1 MFDAIA
7 RTISRHP
14 WRVVISG
21 IAFAAIC
28 GIFGGP
34 VAGLL
39 QGGGFND
46 PASQS
51 TTAGTRLEAATGI
64 RPDGGVVVVVNT
76 GQPVTSQATKD
87 EVDRV
92 SQLVGA
98 DPGVKVALN
107 YYLTGS
113 SAMVSTDGT
122 ETLVIGELRS
132 MSDTDAGIAATRI
145 QRALAGDPAVT
156 VGGFGLANTQ
166 VQSQV
171 SADLAHA
178 EELAFPILF
187 LLSLWVFRG
196 AVAAL
201 LPLLVGGVT
210 ILGSFLG
217 LRLVTLETPL
227 SIFALNLVTGMG
239 LGLAID
245 YSLFMVS
252 RFREELAAGRTTDEA
267 IRQTLNTSG
276 RTIMFSSLTVA
287 AAIASLTVFPQKFLY
302 SMGIG
307 GVLVALVACGV
318 SLLVLP
324 AVLKLLGP
332 RVNALAPRSW
342 QRPLEVGE
350 GGRAGGRALPGRRM
364 GGSPPIESAFWY
376 RLSHFV
382 IRRPLPVA
390 IGGAAMLLILGLPFT
405 GIKFTSVDASVLP
418 ITTSSR
424 QVADILASNFPVS
437 SRSTVYAIADAPA
450 EAGAQVQS
458 VADQIKALP
467 GVTGVDI
474 SPAGTASWRLDVH
487 TTDGGLTSSTL
498 DVVKGIRALQSPIQ
512 LEVGGS
518 SAAFIDLQASLASHL
533 PAAIAIVITATVLLL
548 FLMTGSLLLPLKA
561 VVMNALTLS
570 AAFGVL
576 VLIFQDGNLSGLLDF
591 KSQGALEST
600 QPVLLFAI
608 VFGLSTDYGV
618 FLLSRIKEA
627 RDAGESN
634 SESVAVGL
642 GRTGRVVTA
651 AALLFCVAIGAFA
664 TSQIVFIKEL
674 GIGTAVGVILDAT
687 IVRAL
692 LVPALMGL
700 LGKWNWWAPRPLR
713 WLHRRIGF
721 SEAGPPP
728 GVLVSAFD

>member
-1 MFDAIA
+1 MFDLLA
-7 RTISRHP
+7 RMISRHP
-14 WRVVISG
+14 WRVALSG
-21 IAFAAIC
+21 IVFAAIC
-28 GIFGGP
+28 GVFGGP

-46 PASQS
+46 PSAQS
-51 TTAGTRLEAATGI
+51 TSAADRLEAATGI
-64 RPDGGVVVVVNT
+64 RPDGGVVVVVKT
-76 GQPVTSQATKD
+76 GQPITSQATLE

-92 SQLVGA
+92 TRIVAA
-98 DPGVKVALN
+98 DPGVKLALN
-107 YYLTGS
+107 YVTTRSPALLS
-113 SAMVSTDGT
+113 NDGT

-132 MSDTDAGIAATRI
+132 MSDTDAGVASARI
-145 QRALAGDPAVT
+145 QHALSGDPAVK

-252 RFREELAAGRTTDEA
+252 RFREELAAGRGTDEA
-267 IRQTLNTSG
+267 LRRTLNTSG
-276 RTIMFSSLTVA
+276 RTILFSSLTVA
-287 AAIASLTVFPQKFLY
+287 AAIASLMVFPEKFLY
-302 SMGIG
+302 SMGVG

-318 SLLVLP
+318 SLIVLP

-342 QRPLEVGE
+342 QRPLEVGD
-350 GGRAGGRALPGRRM
+350 G
-364 GGSPPIESAFWY
+364 FWY

-390 IGGAAMLLILGLPFT
+390 IGGAALLLILGLPFT

-418 ITTSSR
+418 TTTSSR
-424 QVADILASNFPVS
+424 QVSDILANDFPAS
-437 SRSTVYAIADAPA
+437 SRSTVYVIADAPA
-450 EAGAQVQS
+450 NDSVQVPAL
-458 VADQIKALP
+458 VEQIKALP
-467 GVTGVDI
+467 GVTGADAA
-474 SPAGTASWRLDVH
+474 PAGNDHWRIDVH
-487 TTDGGLTSSTL
+487 TRDGGLATSTL
-498 DVVKGIRALQSPIQ
+498 DVVRGIRALQLP
-512 LEVGGS
+512 LHVEVGGS
-518 SAAFIDLQASLASHL
+518 SAAFIDLQASLGAHL
-533 PAAIAIVITATVLLL
+533 PIAIAIVITATVLLL
-548 FLMTGSLLLPLKA
+548 FLMTGSVVLPLKA

-627 RDAGESN
+627 RDAGQPN
-634 SESVAVGL
+634 SEAVAIGL

-674 GIGTAVGVILDAT
+674 GIGTAAGVILDAT
-687 IVRAL
+687 IVRAF
-692 LVPALMGL
+692 LVPSLMGL
-700 LGKWNWWAPRPLR
+700 LGRWNWWAPSPLR
-713 WLHRRIGF
+713 RVHNRIGF
-721 SEAGPPP
+721 SESQA
-728 GVLVSAFD
+728 A

>member
-7 RTISRHP
+7 RIISRHP

-51 TTAGTRLEAATGI
+51 TTAATRLEAATGI
-64 RPDGGVVVVVNT
+64 RPDGGVVVVVKT
-76 GQPVTSQATKD
+76 GQPITSQATKD

-113 SAMVSTDGT
+113 SAMVSNDGT
-122 ETLVIGELRS
+122 ETLVIGEFRS

-145 QRALAGDPAVT
+145 QRALAGDPTVK

-171 SADLAHA
+171 SADLARA

-267 IRQTLNTSG
+267 LRQTLNTSG
-276 RTIMFSSLTVA
+276 RTILFSSLTVA

-318 SLLVLP
+318 SLLMLP

-342 QRPLEVGE
+342 QRPLETADG
-350 GGRAGGRALPGRRM
+350 
-364 GGSPPIESAFWY
+364 FWY

-437 SRSTVYAIADAPA
+437 SRSTIYAIADAPA

-487 TTDGGLTSSTL
+487 TTDGGLASSTL
-498 DVVKGIRALQSPIQ
+498 DVVKGIRALQSPMQ

-533 PAAIAIVITATVLLL
+533 PVAIAIVITATVLLL

-591 KSQGALEST
+591 TSQGALEST

-634 SESVAVGL
+634 SESVAIGL

-713 WLHRRIGF
+713 WLHNRIGF
-721 SEAGPPP
+721 SEGGSQAPA
-728 GVLVSAFD
+728 LVSAFD

>member
-1 MFDAIA
+1 MFDALAGMI
-7 RTISRHP
+7 TRHP
-14 WRVVISG
+14 WRVVVSG

-28 GIFGGP
+28 GVFGGS

-46 PASQS
+46 PGAQS
-51 TTAGTRLEAATGI
+51 SSAANRLEAATGI
-64 RPDGGVVVVVNT
+64 RPDGGVIVVVKT
-76 GQPVTSQATKD
+76 GQAITSDATKQ

-92 SQLVGA
+92 TGIVAA

-107 YYLTGS
+107 YFTTNS
-113 SAMVSTDGT
+113 SALVSNDGT
-122 ETLVIGELRS
+122 ETIVVGELRS
-132 MSDTDAGIAATRI
+132 MSDTEAGLASARI
-145 QRALAGDPAVT
+145 QHALAGDPAVK

-252 RFREELAAGRTTDEA
+252 RFREELAAGRSTDEA
-267 IRQTLNTSG
+267 LRRTLNTSG
-276 RTIMFSSLTVA
+276 RTILFSSLTVA

-302 SMGIG
+302 SMGVG
-307 GVLVALVACGV
+307 GVLVALIACGV
-318 SLLVLP
+318 ALLLLP

-332 RVNALAPRSW
+332 RVNALAPRAW
-342 QRPLEVGE
+342 QRPLEVGD
-350 GGRAGGRALPGRRM
+350 G
-364 GGSPPIESAFWY
+364 FWY

-390 IGGAAMLLILGLPFT
+390 VGGAALLLILGLPFA

-418 ITTSSR
+418 TSVSSR
-424 QVADILASNFPVS
+424 QVSDILTNDFPAS
-437 SRSTVYAIADAPA
+437 SRSTIYVIADAPEDA
-450 EAGAQVQS
+450 SAQVQS
-458 VADQIKALP
+458 LAGQIKAIP
-467 GVTGVDI
+467 AVTGVDVA
-474 SPAGTASWRLDVH
+474 SAGSGHWRLDVH
-487 TTDGGLTSSTL
+487 TRDGGLAASTL
-498 DVVKGIRALQSPIQ
+498 DVVKSIRSLQTP
-512 LEVGGS
+512 LHVEVGGS
-518 SAAFIDLQASLASHL
+518 SAEFIDLQASLGAHL
-533 PAAIAIVITATVLLL
+533 PGAIAIVITATVLLL

-576 VLIFQDGNLSGLLDF
+576 VLIFQDGNLSGLLGF
-591 KSQGALEST
+591 TSQGALEST

-634 SESVAVGL
+634 SEAVAIGL

-674 GIGTAVGVILDAT
+674 GIGTATGVILDAT

-692 LVPALMGL
+692 LVPSLMGL
-700 LGKWNWWAPRPLR
+700 LGRWNWWAPSPLR
-713 WLHRRIGF
+713 WVHSRIGF
-721 SEAGPPP
+721 SEGHVAP
-728 GVLVSAFD
+728 V

>member
-1 MFDAIA
+1 MFDFIA
-7 RTISRHP
+7 RNISRHP
-14 WRVVISG
+14 WRFVISG

-46 PASQS
+46 PAASSS
-51 TTAGTRLEAATGI
+51 TAASRLEAATGI
-64 RPDGGVVVVVNT
+64 RPDGGVVVVVKT
-76 GQPVTSQATKD
+76 GQPVTSQATRE

-92 SQLVGA
+92 TRLVGA

-113 SAMVSTDGT
+113 SALVSNDGI
-122 ETLVIGELRS
+122 ETLVIGQLRS

-145 QRALAGDPAVT
+145 QRALSGDPAVK

-252 RFREELAAGRTTDEA
+252 RFREELAAGRSTDEA

-342 QRPLEVGE
+342 QRPLDVGD
-350 GGRAGGRALPGRRM
+350 G
-364 GGSPPIESAFWY
+364 FWY

-405 GIKFTSVDASVLP
+405 GIKFTTVDASVLP
-418 ITTSSR
+418 TTTSSR
-424 QVADILASNFPVS
+424 QVADILANDFPVS
-437 SRSTVYAIADAPA
+437 SRSTIYAIADAPA
-450 EAGAQVQS
+450 DADAQVQAL
-458 VADQIKALP
+458 ADQIKGLP

-474 SPAGTASWRLDVH
+474 TPAGPANWRLDVH
-487 TTDGGLTSSTL
+487 TLDGGLAASTL
-498 DVVKGIRALQSPIQ
+498 DVVKGLRSLQTPIH

-533 PAAIAIVITATVLLL
+533 PVAIAIVITATVMLL

-700 LGKWNWWAPRPLR
+700 LGKWNWWAPKPLR

-721 SEAGPPP
+721 SEGGPPA
-728 GVLVSAFD
+728 GALVSAFD

>member
-1 MFDAIA
+1 MFDVLA
-7 RTISRHP
+7 RLISRHP
-14 WRVVISG
+14 WRVAVSG

-28 GIFGGP
+28 GVFGGP

-46 PASQS
+46 PSAES
-51 TTAGTRLEAATGI
+51 TSAANRLEAATGI

-76 GQPVTSQATKD
+76 GQPVTSQATMD
-87 EVDRV
+87 EIDRV
-92 SQLVGA
+92 TRVVAA
-98 DPGVKVALN
+98 DPGIKVALN
-107 YYLTGS
+107 YVNTHSPALLS
-113 SAMVSTDGT
+113 NDGT
-122 ETLVIGELRS
+122 ETLVIGQLRS
-132 MSDTDAGIAATRI
+132 MSDTDAGVVSTRI
-145 QRALAGDPAVT
+145 QHALAGDPAAK
-156 VGGFGLANTQ
+156 VGGFGLANAQ

-252 RFREELAAGRTTDEA
+252 RFREELGAGRSTDEA
-267 IRQTLNTSG
+267 LRRTLNTSG
-276 RTIMFSSLTVA
+276 RTILFSSLTVA
-287 AAIASLTVFPQKFLY
+287 AAIASLTVFPEKFLY

-318 SLLVLP
+318 SLIMLP

-342 QRPLEVGE
+342 QRPLEVGD
-350 GGRAGGRALPGRRM
+350 G
-364 GGSPPIESAFWY
+364 FWY

-390 IGGAAMLLILGLPFT
+390 IAGAALLLLLGLPFA

-418 ITTSSR
+418 TSTSSR
-424 QVADILASNFPVS
+424 QVSDILANDFPDS
-437 SRSTVYAIADAPA
+437 SKSTVYVIADAPA
-450 EAGAQVQS
+450 DDSAQVPAL
-458 VADQIKALP
+458 VDQIKALP
-467 GVTGVDI
+467 HVTGADAA
-474 SPAGTASWRLDVH
+474 PAGSGHWRIDVH
-487 TTDGGLTSSTL
+487 TTDGGLAASTL
-498 DVVKGIRALQSPIQ
+498 DVVKGIRSLDSP
-512 LEVGGS
+512 LHVEVGGS
-518 SAAFIDLQASLASHL
+518 SATFIDLQASLGAHL
-533 PAAIAIVITATVLLL
+533 PLAVAIVITATVLLL
-548 FLMTGSLLLPLKA
+548 FLMTGSVVLPLKA

-591 KSQGALEST
+591 TSQGALEST

-627 RDAGESN
+627 RDAGETN
-634 SESVAVGL
+634 SEAVAIGL

-674 GIGTAVGVILDAT
+674 GIGTAAGVILDAT
-687 IVRAL
+687 IVRAF
-692 LVPALMGL
+692 LVPSLMGL
-700 LGKWNWWAPRPLR
+700 LGRWNWWAPTPLR
-713 WLHRRIGF
+713 RVHNRIGF
-721 SEAGPPP
+721 SEGHAAT
-728 GVLVSAFD
+728 S

>member
-1 MFDAIA
+1 MFDALA
-7 RTISRHP
+7 RVISRHP
-14 WRVVISG
+14 WRVAVSG
-21 IAFAAIC
+21 IVFAAIC
-28 GIFGGP
+28 GIFGGA

-46 PASQS
+46 PGAQS
-51 TTAGTRLEAATGI
+51 TSAANQLEAATGI
-64 RPDGGVVVVVNT
+64 RPDGGVIVVVRT
-76 GQPVTSQATKD
+76 GQAATSDATRH
-87 EVDRV
+87 EVDSVTRI
-92 SQLVGA
+92 VGS
-98 DPGVKVALN
+98 DPAVKVALN
-107 YYLTGS
+107 YYITGS
-113 SAMVSTDGT
+113 PALVSNDGT

-132 MSDTDAGIAATRI
+132 MSDTEAGAAALRI
-145 QRALAGDPAVT
+145 QRALSGDSAVK
-156 VGGFGLANTQ
+156 VGGFALANTQ

-171 SADLAHA
+171 SADLARA

-187 LLSLWVFRG
+187 VLSLWVFRG

-201 LPLLVGGVT
+201 LPLLVGGMT

-217 LRLVTLETPL
+217 LRLVTFETPL

-252 RFREELAAGRTTDEA
+252 RFREELGAGRSTDEA
-267 IRQTLNTSG
+267 LRRTLNTSG
-276 RTIMFSSLTVA
+276 RTILFSSLTVA
-287 AAIASLTVFPQKFLY
+287 AAIASLMVFPQKFLY
-302 SMGIG
+302 SMGVG

-318 SLLVLP
+318 SLIVLP

-332 RVNALAPRSW
+332 RVNKLAPRSW
-342 QRPLEVGE
+342 QRPLEVGD
-350 GGRAGGRALPGRRM
+350 G
-364 GGSPPIESAFWY
+364 FWY

-390 IGGAAMLLILGLPFT
+390 IAGAAVLLILGLPFT

-418 ITTSSR
+418 VGASSR
-424 QVADILASNFPVS
+424 QVSDIVATDFPLS
-437 SRSTVYAIADAPA
+437 SRSTIYVVENAPADA
-450 EAGAQVQS
+450 GAKAQS
-458 VADQIKALP
+458 LADQIKALP
-467 GVTGVDI
+467 SVTGVDI
-474 SPAGTASWRLDVH
+474 VPAGSDAWRLDVH
-487 TTDGGLTSSTL
+487 TRDGGLAASTL
-498 DVVKGIRALQSPIQ
+498 DVVKGIRSLQTPINI
-512 LEVGGS
+512 EVGGS
-518 SAAFIDLQASLASHL
+518 SAAFIDLQASLAVHL
-533 PAAIAIVITATVLLL
+533 PAAIAIVMTATVLLL
-548 FLMTGSLLLPLKA
+548 FLMTGSVLLPVKA

-576 VLIFQDGNLSGLLDF
+576 VLIFQDGNLTGLLDF
-591 KSQGALEST
+591 TSQGALEST

-627 RDAGESN
+627 RDAGAAN
-634 SESVAVGL
+634 SESVAIGL

-674 GIGTAVGVILDAT
+674 GIGTAAGVILDAT

-692 LVPALMGL
+692 LVPSLMGL
-700 LGKWNWWAPRPLR
+700 LGKWNWWAPSPLR
-713 WLHRRIGF
+713 SMHSRFGI
-721 SEAGPPP
+721 SEAHA
-728 GVLVSAFD
+728 SI

>member
-14 WRVVISG
+14 WRVVVAG
-21 IAFAAIC
+21 VAFAAVC
-28 GIFGGP
+28 GVFGGP

-51 TTAGTRLEAATGI
+51 TSAASRLEAATGI
-64 RPDGGVVVVVNT
+64 RPDGGVIIVVKT
-76 GQPVTSQATKD
+76 GQAVTTESTKQ

-92 SQLVGA
+92 TAIVAA
-98 DPGVKVALN
+98 DPGVKVALS
-107 YYLTGS
+107 YFTTQS
-113 SAMVSTDGT
+113 SALVSNDGT

-132 MSDTDAGIAATRI
+132 MSDTEAGVTSARI
-145 QRALAGDPAVT
+145 QRALAGDPAVR

-171 SADLAHA
+171 SADLARA

-217 LRLVTLETPL
+217 LRLVTLHTPM

-267 IRQTLNTSG
+267 LRRTLNTSG
-276 RTIMFSSLTVA
+276 RTILFSSLTVA
-287 AAIASLTVFPQKFLY
+287 AAIASLTVFPEKFLY
-302 SMGIG
+302 SMGVG

-318 SLLVLP
+318 SLLLLP

-350 GGRAGGRALPGRRM
+350 G
-364 GGSPPIESAFWY
+364 FWY

-382 IRRPLPVA
+382 IRRQLPVA
-390 IGGAAMLLILGLPFT
+390 IGGAALLLILGLPFT
-405 GIKFTSVDASVLP
+405 GIKFTTVDASVLP
-418 ITTSSR
+418 ASASSR
-424 QVADILASNFPVS
+424 QVSDILGSDFPVS
-437 SRSTVYAIADAPA
+437 ARSTVYVIADAPT
-450 EAGAQVQS
+450 EASAQIQALV
-458 VADQIKALP
+458 DQIKALP
-467 GVTGVDI
+467 AVTGVDFA
-474 SPAGTASWRLDVH
+474 PAGTGHWRLDVH
-487 TTDGGLTSSTL
+487 TRDGGLAASTL
-498 DVVKGIRALQSPIQ
+498 EVVKGIRSLQTPLH

-518 SAAFIDLQASLASHL
+518 SAAFIDLQANLAARL
-533 PAAIAIVITATVLLL
+533 PAAITIVITATVLLL

-576 VLIFQDGNLSGLLDF
+576 VLIFQDGNLTGLLNF
-591 KSQGALEST
+591 TSQGALEST

-627 RDAGESN
+627 HDGGESN
-634 SESVAVGL
+634 SEAVAIGL

-674 GIGTAVGVILDAT
+674 GIGVAAGVILDAT

-692 LVPALMGL
+692 LVPSLMGL
-700 LGKWNWWAPRPLR
+700 LGKWNWWAPSPLR
-713 WLHRRIGF
+713 RLHSRIGF
-721 SEAGPPP
+721 SEAVAPT
-728 GVLVSAFD
+728 

>member
-1 MFDAIA
+1 MFDALA
-7 RTISRHP
+7 RMISRHP
-14 WRVVISG
+14 WRVAAAG
-21 IAFAAIC
+21 IAFAAVC

-46 PASQS
+46 PAAES
-51 TTAGTRLEAATGI
+51 TSAADRLEAATGI
-64 RPDGGVVVVVNT
+64 RPDGGVIVVVRL
-76 GQPVTSQATKD
+76 GLPISSQATKD

-92 SQLVGA
+92 TAIVGA
-98 DPGVKVALN
+98 DADVMIALN
-107 YYLTGS
+107 YFNTGS
-113 SAMVSTDGT
+113 AALLSNDGT
-122 ETLVIGELRS
+122 ETLVIGQLRS
-132 MSDTDAGIAATRI
+132 ISDTQAGVASTRI
-145 QRALAGDPAVT
+145 QHALAGDPAVK
-156 VGGFGLANTQ
+156 VGGYGLANTQ
-166 VQSQV
+166 VQAQV

-252 RFREELAAGRTTDEA
+252 RFREELAAGRGTDEA
-267 IRQTLNTSG
+267 LRRTLNTSG
-276 RTIMFSSLTVA
+276 RTILFSSLTVA
-287 AAIASLTVFPQKFLY
+287 AAIASLMVFPEKFLY
-302 SMGIG
+302 SMGVG

-318 SLLVLP
+318 SLIVLP

-342 QRPLEVGE
+342 QRPLEVGD
-350 GGRAGGRALPGRRM
+350 G
-364 GGSPPIESAFWY
+364 FWY

-390 IGGAAMLLILGLPFT
+390 IGGAAFLIMLGLPFA

-418 ITTSSR
+418 TSTSSR
-424 QVADILASNFPVS
+424 QVSDILANDFPAS
-437 SRSTVYAIADAPA
+437 SRSTVYVIVDAPTGA
-450 EAGAQVQS
+450 AAQVQS
-458 VADQIKALP
+458 LAGQISALP
-467 GVTGVDI
+467 AVTGADI
-474 SPAGTASWRLDVH
+474 APAGAGHWRIDVH
-487 TTDGGLTSSTL
+487 TRDGGLAASTL
-498 DVVKGIRALQSPIQ
+498 DVVRGVRSLQSPLHVQ
-512 LEVGGS
+512 AGGS
-518 SAAFIDLQASLASHL
+518 SATFIDLQASLASHL
-533 PAAIAIVITATVLLL
+533 PAAIAIVITATVVLL
-548 FLMTGSLLLPLKA
+548 FLMTGSVVLPLKA

-576 VLIFQDGNLSGLLDF
+576 VLIFQDGYLSGLLDF
-591 KSQGALEST
+591 TSQGALEST

-627 RDAGESN
+627 RDGGEPN
-634 SESVAVGL
+634 SESVAIGL

-674 GIGTAVGVILDAT
+674 GIGTAAGVILDAT
-687 IVRAL
+687 IVRAF
-692 LVPALMGL
+692 LVPSLMGL
-700 LGKWNWWAPRPLR
+700 LGRWNWWAPSPLR
-713 WLHRRIGF
+713 WVHSRVGLN
-721 SEAGPPP
+721 E
-728 GVLVSAFD
+728 GVPAPT

>member
-1 MFDAIA
+1 MFDVLA
-7 RTISRHP
+7 RMISRHP
-14 WRVVISG
+14 WRIAVSG

-28 GIFGGP
+28 GVFGGP

-46 PASQS
+46 PSAES
-51 TTAGTRLEAATGI
+51 TSAANRLEAATGI
-64 RPDGGVVVVVNT
+64 RPDGGVVVVVKT
-76 GQPVTSQATKD
+76 GQPVTSQATLD
-87 EVDRV
+87 EIDRV
-92 SQLVGA
+92 SRVVAA
-98 DPGVKVALN
+98 DPGIKVALN
-107 YYLTGS
+107 YVNTHSPALLSNDGS
-113 SAMVSTDGT
+113 
-122 ETLVIGELRS
+122 ETLVIGQLRS
-132 MSDTDAGIAATRI
+132 MSDTDAGVVSTRI
-145 QRALAGDPAVT
+145 QRALAGDAAT
-156 VGGFGLANTQ
+156 KVGGFGLANAQ

-252 RFREELAAGRTTDEA
+252 RFREELGAGRTTDEA
-267 IRQTLNTSG
+267 LRRTLNTSG
-276 RTIMFSSLTVA
+276 RTILFSSLTVA
-287 AAIASLTVFPQKFLY
+287 AAIASLMVFPEKFLY

-318 SLLVLP
+318 SLIVLP
-324 AVLKLLGP
+324 AVLKLLGT

-342 QRPLEVGE
+342 QRPLEVGD
-350 GGRAGGRALPGRRM
+350 G
-364 GGSPPIESAFWY
+364 FWY

-390 IGGAAMLLILGLPFT
+390 IAGAALLLLLGLPFA

-418 ITTSSR
+418 TSTSSR
-424 QVADILASNFPVS
+424 QVADILANDFPDS
-437 SRSTVYAIADAPA
+437 SKSTVYVIADAPA
-450 EAGAQVQS
+450 DDSAQVPAL
-458 VADQIKALP
+458 VDQIRALP
-467 GVTGVDI
+467 SVTGADAA
-474 SPAGTASWRLDVH
+474 PAGSGHWRIDVH
-487 TTDGGLTSSTL
+487 TTDGGLVASTL
-498 DVVKGIRALQSPIQ
+498 DVVKGIRSLESP
-512 LEVGGS
+512 LHVEVGGS
-518 SAAFIDLQASLASHL
+518 SATFIDLQSSLAAHL
-533 PAAIAIVITATVLLL
+533 PIAIAIVITATVLLL
-548 FLMTGSLLLPLKA
+548 FLMTGSVVLPLKA

-591 KSQGALEST
+591 ISQGALEST

-627 RDAGESN
+627 RDAGETN
-634 SESVAVGL
+634 SEAVAIGL

-674 GIGTAVGVILDAT
+674 GIGTAAGVILDAT
-687 IVRAL
+687 IVRAF
-692 LVPALMGL
+692 LVPSLMGL
-700 LGKWNWWAPRPLR
+700 LGRWNWWAPSPLR
-713 WLHRRIGF
+713 RVHNRIGF
-721 SEAGPPP
+721 SEGHAAA
-728 GVLVSAFD
+728 S

>member
-1 MFDAIA
+1 MFDVLA
-7 RTISRHP
+7 RMISRHP
-14 WRVVISG
+14 WRVALSG

-28 GIFGGP
+28 GVFGGP

-46 PASQS
+46 PSAES
-51 TTAGTRLEAATGI
+51 TSAANRLEAATGI
-64 RPDGGVVVVVNT
+64 RPDGGVVVVVKT
-76 GQPVTSQATKD
+76 GQPVTSQATMD
-87 EVDRV
+87 EIDRV
-92 SQLVGA
+92 SRVVAG
-98 DPGVKVALN
+98 DPGIKVALN
-107 YYLTGS
+107 YVTTHSPALLS
-113 SAMVSTDGT
+113 NDGT
-122 ETLVIGELRS
+122 EALVIGQLRS
-132 MSDTDAGIAATRI
+132 MSDTDAGVVSKRI
-145 QRALAGDPAVT
+145 QHALAGDPAAK
-156 VGGFGLANTQ
+156 VGGFGLANAQ

-252 RFREELAAGRTTDEA
+252 RFREELGAGRSTDEA
-267 IRQTLNTSG
+267 LRRTLNTSG
-276 RTIMFSSLTVA
+276 RTILFSSLTVA
-287 AAIASLTVFPQKFLY
+287 AAIASLMVFPEKFLY

-318 SLLVLP
+318 SLVVLP

-342 QRPLEVGE
+342 QRPLEVGD
-350 GGRAGGRALPGRRM
+350 G
-364 GGSPPIESAFWY
+364 FWY

-390 IGGAAMLLILGLPFT
+390 IAGAALLLLLGLPFA

-418 ITTSSR
+418 TSTSSR
-424 QVADILASNFPVS
+424 QVSDILAKDFPDS
-437 SRSTVYAIADAPA
+437 SKSTVYVIADAPA
-450 EAGAQVQS
+450 GDSTQVPAL
-458 VADQIKALP
+458 VDQIKALP
-467 GVTGVDI
+467 SVTGADAA
-474 SPAGTASWRLDVH
+474 PAGSGHWRIDVH
-487 TTDGGLTSSTL
+487 TTAGGLAASTL
-498 DVVKGIRALQSPIQ
+498 EVVRGIRSLGSP
-512 LEVGGS
+512 LHVEVGGS
-518 SAAFIDLQASLASHL
+518 SATFIDLQASLGAHL
-533 PAAIAIVITATVLLL
+533 PLTIAIVITATVLLL
-548 FLMTGSLLLPLKA
+548 FLMTGSVVLPLKA

-591 KSQGALEST
+591 TSQGALEST

-627 RDAGESN
+627 RDAGETN
-634 SESVAVGL
+634 SEAVAIGL

-674 GIGTAVGVILDAT
+674 GIGTAAGVILDAT
-687 IVRAL
+687 IVRAF
-692 LVPALMGL
+692 LVPSLMGL
-700 LGKWNWWAPRPLR
+700 LGRWNWWAPAPLR
-713 WLHRRIGF
+713 WVHSRIGF
-721 SEAGPPP
+721 SEGHA
-728 GVLVSAFD
+728 ATT

>member
-7 RTISRHP
+7 HTISRHP
-14 WRVVISG
+14 WRVIISG

-46 PASQS
+46 PASES
-51 TTAGTRLEAATGI
+51 TTAATRLEAATGI
-64 RPDGGVVVVVNT
+64 RPDGGVIVVVKT

-92 SQLVGA
+92 TQLLSA

-107 YYLTGS
+107 YYVTGS
-113 SAMVSTDGT
+113 SALVSNDGT

-132 MSDTDAGIAATRI
+132 MSDADAGIAATRI
-145 QRALAGDPAVT
+145 QHGLAGDRAAK

-252 RFREELAAGRTTDEA
+252 RFREELAAGQTTDEA
-267 IRQTLNTSG
+267 LRRTLNTSG
-276 RTIMFSSLTVA
+276 RTILFSSLTVA

-318 SLLVLP
+318 SLLMLP

-342 QRPLEVGE
+342 QRPLEVE
-350 GGRAGGRALPGRRM
+350 GG
-364 GGSPPIESAFWY
+364 FWY

-390 IGGAAMLLILGLPFT
+390 IAGAALLLILGLPFT

-418 ITTSSR
+418 TTASSR
-424 QVADILASNFPVS
+424 QVADILASDFPVS
-437 SRSTVYAIADAPA
+437 SRSTIFAIADAPTS
-450 EAGAQVQS
+450 AGAQIQS
-458 VADQIKALP
+458 VADQIKVLP
-467 GVTGVDI
+467 GVTAVDI
-474 SPAGTASWRLDVH
+474 SPAGSSSWRLDVH
-487 TTDGGLTSSTL
+487 ATDGGLAASTL
-498 DVVKGIRALQSPIQ
+498 GAVKAIRALQSPLN

-548 FLMTGSLLLPLKA
+548 FLMTGSLLLPFKA

-591 KSQGALEST
+591 TSQGALEST

-634 SESVAVGL
+634 SESVAIGL

-713 WLHRRIGF
+713 WVHRRIGF
-721 SEAGPPP
+721 TEGGPKAGA
-728 GVLVSAFD
+728 LASAFD

>member
-7 RTISRHP
+7 RMISRHP
-14 WRVVISG
+14 WRVAISG
-21 IAFAAIC
+21 LAFAAIC
-28 GIFGGP
+28 GVFGGP

-46 PASQS
+46 PGAQS
-51 TTAGTRLEAATGI
+51 TSAANRLEAATGI
-64 RPDGGVVVVVNT
+64 RPDGGVIVVVKT
-76 GQPVTSQATKD
+76 GQPVSSDVTKQ

-92 SQLVGA
+92 TQIIAA
-98 DPGVKVALN
+98 DPGVKGAVN
-107 YYLTGS
+107 YFNTGS
-113 SAMVSTDGT
+113 SALVSNDVT
-122 ETLVIGELRS
+122 ETLVIGQLRS
-132 MSDTDAGIAATRI
+132 MSDTEAGAAGARI
-145 QRALAGDPAVT
+145 QAALAGDPAVK

-166 VQSQV
+166 VQAQV

-252 RFREELAAGRTTDEA
+252 RFREELGAGRSTDEA
-267 IRQTLNTSG
+267 LRRTLNTSG
-276 RTIMFSSLTVA
+276 RTILFSSLTVA
-287 AAIASLTVFPQKFLY
+287 AAVASLMVFPEKFLF
-302 SMGIG
+302 SMGVG
-307 GVLVALVACGV
+307 GVLVALIACGV

-324 AVLKLLGP
+324 AVLTLLGP

-342 QRPLEVGE
+342 QRPLEVGD
-350 GGRAGGRALPGRRM
+350 G
-364 GGSPPIESAFWY
+364 FWY

-390 IGGAAMLLILGLPFT
+390 IGGAAVLLILGLPFT
-405 GIKFTSVDASVLP
+405 GVKFTSVDASVLP
-418 ITTSSR
+418 TSASSR
-424 QVADILASNFPVS
+424 QVSDILANDFPAS
-437 SRSTVYAIADAPA
+437 SRSTIYVIADAPA
-450 EAGAQVQS
+450 DTGAQVQS
-458 VADQIKALP
+458 LADQIKSMPA
-467 GVTGVDI
+467 VTGVDVA
-474 SPAGTASWRLDVH
+474 PAGTGHWRLDVH
-487 TTDGGLTSSTL
+487 TSEGGLAASTL
-498 DVVKGIRALQSPIQ
+498 DVVKSIRSLQSPLH

-518 SAAFIDLQASLASHL
+518 SATFIDLQASLASNL
-533 PAAIAIVITATVLLL
+533 PMAIAIVMTATVLLL

-576 VLIFQDGNLSGLLDF
+576 VFIFQDGNLSGLLDF
-591 KSQGALEST
+591 TSQGALEST

-634 SESVAVGL
+634 SEAVAIGL

-674 GIGTAVGVILDAT
+674 GIGTAAGVILDAT

-692 LVPALMGL
+692 LVPSLMGL
-700 LGKWNWWAPRPLR
+700 LGKWNWWAPSPLR
-713 WLHRRIGF
+713 RIHNRIGF
-721 SEAGPPP
+721 SEAHA
-728 GVLVSAFD
+728 GVGS

>member
-1 MFDAIA
+1 MFDVLA
-7 RTISRHP
+7 RIISRHP
-14 WRVVISG
+14 WRVAVSG

-46 PASQS
+46 PSAQS
-51 TTAGTRLEAATGI
+51 TSAANRLEAATGI
-64 RPDGGVVVVVNT
+64 RPDGGVVVVVKT
-76 GQPVTSQATKD
+76 GQPVASQATLD
-87 EVDRV
+87 EIDRV
-92 SQLVGA
+92 TQVVAA
-98 DPGVKVALN
+98 DPGIKAALSYVN
-107 YYLTGS
+107 THSPALLS
-113 SAMVSTDGT
+113 NDGT
-122 ETLVIGELRS
+122 ETLVIGQLRS
-132 MSDTDAGIAATRI
+132 MSDTDAGVVSTRI
-145 QRALAGDPAVT
+145 QDALAGDPSAK
-156 VGGFGLANTQ
+156 VGGFGLANAQ

-252 RFREELAAGRTTDEA
+252 RFREELGAGRSTDEA
-267 IRQTLNTSG
+267 LRRTLNTSG
-276 RTIMFSSLTVA
+276 RTILFSSLTVA
-287 AAIASLTVFPQKFLY
+287 AAIASLTVFPEKFLY

-318 SLLVLP
+318 SLVVLP

-342 QRPLEVGE
+342 QRPLEVGD
-350 GGRAGGRALPGRRM
+350 G
-364 GGSPPIESAFWY
+364 FWY

-390 IGGAAMLLILGLPFT
+390 IAGAALLLLLGLPFT

-418 ITTSSR
+418 TSTSSR
-424 QVADILASNFPVS
+424 QVADILAKDFPDS
-437 SRSTVYAIADAPA
+437 SKSTVYVIADAP
-450 EAGAQVQS
+450 EGDSAQVPAL
-458 VADQIKALP
+458 VDQIKTLP
-467 GVTGVDI
+467 SVTGADAT
-474 SPAGTASWRLDVH
+474 PAGSGHWRIDVH
-487 TTDGGLTSSTL
+487 TAAGGLAASTL
-498 DVVKGIRALQSPIQ
+498 DVVKGIRSLESP
-512 LEVGGS
+512 LRVEVGGS
-518 SAAFIDLQASLASHL
+518 SATFIDLQASLSAHL
-533 PAAIAIVITATVLLL
+533 PTAIAIVITATVLLL
-548 FLMTGSLLLPLKA
+548 FLMTGSVVLPLKA

-591 KSQGALEST
+591 TSQGALEST

-627 RDAGESN
+627 RDAGETN
-634 SESVAVGL
+634 SEAVAIGL

-674 GIGTAVGVILDAT
+674 GIGTAAGVILDAT
-687 IVRAL
+687 IVRAF
-692 LVPALMGL
+692 LVPSLMGL
-700 LGKWNWWAPRPLR
+700 LGRWNWWAPSPLR
-713 WLHRRIGF
+713 WVHSRIGF
-721 SEAGPPP
+721 SEGQAAQAG
-728 GVLVSAFD
+728 

>member
-1 MFDAIA
+1 MFDVLA
-7 RTISRHP
+7 RMISRHP
-14 WRVVISG
+14 WRVAVSG

-28 GIFGGP
+28 GVFGGP

-46 PASQS
+46 PSSQS
-51 TTAGTRLEAATGI
+51 TSAANRLEAATGI
-64 RPDGGVVVVVNT
+64 RPDAGVVVVVKT
-76 GQPVTSQATKD
+76 GQPITSQATLD
-87 EVDRV
+87 EIDRV
-92 SQLVGA
+92 TRAVAA
-98 DPGVKVALN
+98 DPGIKVALN
-107 YYLTGS
+107 YVNTHSPALLS
-113 SAMVSTDGT
+113 NDGT
-122 ETLVIGELRS
+122 ETLVIGQLRS
-132 MSDTDAGIAATRI
+132 MSDTDAGVVSTRI
-145 QRALAGDPAVT
+145 QHALAGDQAAK

-252 RFREELAAGRTTDEA
+252 RFREELGAGRSTDEA
-267 IRQTLNTSG
+267 LRRTLNTSG
-276 RTIMFSSLTVA
+276 RTILFSSLTVA
-287 AAIASLTVFPQKFLY
+287 AAIASLTVFPEKFLY

-318 SLLVLP
+318 SLVVLP

-342 QRPLEVGE
+342 QRPLEVGD
-350 GGRAGGRALPGRRM
+350 G
-364 GGSPPIESAFWY
+364 FWY

-390 IGGAAMLLILGLPFT
+390 IAGAALLLLLGLPFA

-418 ITTSSR
+418 TSTSSR
-424 QVADILASNFPVS
+424 QVSDILAKDFPDS
-437 SRSTVYAIADAPA
+437 SKSTVYVIADAPVDDS
-450 EAGAQVQS
+450 AQVPAL
-458 VADQIKALP
+458 VDQIKALP
-467 GVTGVDI
+467 SVTGADI
-474 SPAGTASWRLDVH
+474 APAGSGHWRIDVH
-487 TTDGGLTSSTL
+487 TSGGGLAASTL
-498 DVVKGIRALQSPIQ
+498 DVVKGIRSLESP
-512 LEVGGS
+512 LHVEVGGS
-518 SAAFIDLQASLASHL
+518 SATFIDLQASLGAHL
-533 PAAIAIVITATVLLL
+533 PIAIAIVITATVLLL
-548 FLMTGSLLLPLKA
+548 FLMTGSVVLPLKA

-591 KSQGALEST
+591 TSQGALEST

-627 RDAGESN
+627 RDAGETN
-634 SESVAVGL
+634 SEAVAIGL

-674 GIGTAVGVILDAT
+674 GIGTAAGVILDAT
-687 IVRAL
+687 IVRAF
-692 LVPALMGL
+692 LVPSLMGL
-700 LGKWNWWAPRPLR
+700 LGRWNWWAPAPLR
-713 WLHRRIGF
+713 RVHDRIGF
-721 SEAGPPP
+721 SESGA
-728 GVLVSAFD
+728 ATT

>member
-14 WRVVISG
+14 WRVVITG
-21 IAFAAIC
+21 VAFAAIC

-39 QGGGFND
+39 EGGGFND

-51 TTAGTRLEAATGI
+51 TTAATRLEAATGI
-64 RPDGGVVVVVNT
+64 RPDGGVIVVVKT
-76 GQPVTSQATKD
+76 GRPVTSQATRD

-92 SQLVGA
+92 TQQVGA

-113 SAMVSTDGT
+113 SAMVSNDGT
-122 ETLVIGELRS
+122 ETLVIGQLRS

-145 QRALAGDPAVT
+145 QRALAGDPAVK

-252 RFREELAAGRTTDEA
+252 RFREELAAGRSTDEA
-267 IRQTLNTSG
+267 LRRTLNTSG
-276 RTIMFSSLTVA
+276 RTILFSSLTVA

-318 SLLVLP
+318 SLLLLP

-342 QRPLEVGE
+342 QRPLEVGD
-350 GGRAGGRALPGRRM
+350 G
-364 GGSPPIESAFWY
+364 FWY
-376 RLSHFV
+376 RLSHLV
-382 IRRPLPVA
+382 IRRPLLVA
-390 IGGAAMLLILGLPFT
+390 SGGAAMLLILGLPFT
-405 GIKFTSVDASVLP
+405 GIKFTTVDASVLP
-418 ITTSSR
+418 TTTSSR
-424 QVADILASNFPVS
+424 QVADILANDFPVT
-437 SRSTVYAIADAPA
+437 SRSSIYAIADAPA
-450 EAGAQVQS
+450 GDAVQVQS

-474 SPAGTASWRLDVH
+474 SPAGSASWRLDVH
-487 TTDGGLTSSTL
+487 TADGGLAASTL
-498 DVVKGIRALQSPIQ
+498 EVVKGIRSLQTPIH

-634 SESVAVGL
+634 SESVAIGL

-674 GIGTAVGVILDAT
+674 GVGTAVGVILDAT

-721 SEAGPPP
+721 SEVGPQA
-728 GVLVSAFD
+728 GVLASVFD

>member
-1 MFDAIA
+1 MFDTIA

-14 WRVVISG
+14 WRVAVSG
-21 IAFAAIC
+21 MAFAAIC
-28 GIFGGP
+28 GVFGGP

-46 PASQS
+46 PGSQS
-51 TTAGTRLEAATGI
+51 TSAANRLEAATGI
-64 RPDGGVVVVVNT
+64 RPDGGVIVVVKT
-76 GQPVTSQATKD
+76 GQAITSDATRQ

-92 SQLVGA
+92 TQIVGTDA
-98 DPGVKVALN
+98 GVKAALN
-107 YYLTGS
+107 YYITGS
-113 SAMVSTDGT
+113 PSLVSNDGT

-132 MSDTDAGIAATRI
+132 MSDTDAGIAAARI
-145 QRALAGDPAVT
+145 QHALAGDSAVK

-252 RFREELAAGRTTDEA
+252 RFREELAAGRGTDEA
-267 IRQTLNTSG
+267 LRRTLNTSG
-276 RTIMFSSLTVA
+276 RTILFSSLTVA
-287 AAIASLTVFPQKFLY
+287 AAIASLMVFPQKFLY

-342 QRPLEVGE
+342 QRPLEVGD
-350 GGRAGGRALPGRRM
+350 G
-364 GGSPPIESAFWY
+364 FWY

-390 IGGAAMLLILGLPFT
+390 IGGAALLLILGLPFA

-418 ITTSSR
+418 STTSSR
-424 QVADILASNFPVS
+424 QVSDILANDFPVS
-437 SRSTVYAIADAPA
+437 SRSTVYVIADAPA
-450 EAGAQVQS
+450 DAGAQVQS
-458 VADQIKALP
+458 LADQIKALP
-467 GVTGVDI
+467 AVTGVDL
-474 SPAGTASWRLDVH
+474 SPAGSGSWRLDVH
-487 TTDGGLTSSTL
+487 TRDGGLAASTL
-498 DVVKGIRALQSPIQ
+498 DVVKGIRSLQSPIHI
-512 LEVGGS
+512 EVGGS
-518 SAAFIDLQASLASHL
+518 TATFIDLQASLASHL
-533 PAAIAIVITATVLLL
+533 PVAIAIVITATVLLL
-548 FLMTGSLLLPLKA
+548 FLMTGSVLLPLKA

-591 KSQGALEST
+591 TSQGALEST
-600 QPVLLFAI
+600 QPVPDISCRKI
-608 VFGLSTDYGV
+608 VGGIHGDVATASIVGETRFPKCCRLPGPAHHASPCPRHPAP
-618 FLLSRIKEA
+618 SRQPFRKSE
-627 RDAGESN
+627 ES
-634 SESVAVGL
+634 
-642 GRTGRVVTA
+642 R
-651 AALLFCVAIGAFA
+651 
-664 TSQIVFIKEL
+664 
-674 GIGTAVGVILDAT
+674 
-687 IVRAL
+687 
-692 LVPALMGL
+692 
-700 LGKWNWWAPRPLR
+700 
-713 WLHRRIGF
+713 
-721 SEAGPPP
+721 
-728 GVLVSAFD
+728 

>member
-7 RTISRHP
+7 RMISRHP
-14 WRVVISG
+14 WRVVASG
-21 IAFAAIC
+21 IAFAAVC

-39 QGGGFND
+39 QGGGFSD
-46 PASQS
+46 PSSQS
-51 TTAGTRLEAATGI
+51 TSAANRLEAATGI
-64 RPDGGVVVVVNT
+64 RPDGGVVAVVNT
-76 GQPVTSQATKD
+76 GQAVTSQATTD
-87 EVDRV
+87 EVNRV
-92 SQLVGA
+92 TQVMAA
-98 DPGVKVALN
+98 DPDVKIALN
-107 YYLTGS
+107 YYMTGNP
-113 SAMVSTDGT
+113 ALVSNDGSQ
-122 ETLVIGELRS
+122 TLVVGELRS
-132 MSDTDAGIAATRI
+132 MSDSAAGVAATRI
-145 QRALAGDPAVT
+145 NKALAGDTAVK
-156 VGGFGLANTQ
+156 VGGFALANSQ

-171 SADLAHA
+171 SSDLAHA

-210 ILGSFLG
+210 IVGSFLG

-252 RFREELAAGRTTDEA
+252 RFREELGAGRSTDEA
-267 IRQTLNTSG
+267 LRRTLNTSG
-276 RTIMFSSLTVA
+276 RTILFSSLTVA

-302 SMGIG
+302 SMGVG
-307 GVLVALVACGV
+307 GILVALMACGV
-318 SLLVLP
+318 SLVMLP

-342 QRPLEVGE
+342 QRPLDLGD
-350 GGRAGGRALPGRRM
+350 G
-364 GGSPPIESAFWY
+364 FWY

-390 IGGAAMLLILGLPFT
+390 VGGAALLLILGLPFA
-405 GIKFTSVDASVLP
+405 GVKFTSVDASVLP
-418 ITTSSR
+418 TSTSSR
-424 QVADILASNFPVS
+424 QVADILANDFGVS

-450 EAGAQVQS
+450 SAGAEVQS
-458 VADQIKALP
+458 LADRIKALP

-487 TTDGGLTSSTL
+487 TADGGLAASTL
-498 DVVKGIRALQSPIQ
+498 DFVKGMRSLQSPIHV
-512 LEVGGS
+512 EVGGS
-518 SAAFIDLQASLASHL
+518 SATFIDLQASLASHL
-533 PAAIAIVITATVLLL
+533 PLAIAIVISATVLLL
-548 FLMTGSLLLPLKA
+548 FLMTGSVLLPVKA

-576 VLIFQDGNLSGLLDF
+576 VLIFQDGNLAGWLDF
-591 KSQGALEST
+591 TSQGALEST

-700 LGKWNWWAPRPLR
+700 LGKWNWWAPTPLR

-721 SEAGPPP
+721 SEGGGPAESLSL
-728 GVLVSAFD
+728 GASA

>member
-1 MFDAIA
+1 MFDAVA

-21 IAFAAIC
+21 IAFAAVC

-51 TTAGTRLEAATGI
+51 TTAANRLEAATGI
-64 RPDGGVVVVVNT
+64 RPDGGVIVVVKT
-76 GQPVTSQATKD
+76 GQPVTSQVTRD
-87 EVDRV
+87 EVNRV
-92 SQLVGA
+92 TQLVGA
-98 DPGVKVALN
+98 DPGVKAALN
-107 YYLTGS
+107 YYITGS
-113 SAMVSTDGT
+113 SAMVSNDGT
-122 ETLVIGELRS
+122 ETLVVGQLRS
-132 MSDTDAGIAATRI
+132 MSDTDAGAVATRI
-145 QRALAGDPAVT
+145 QGALAGDPAVK
-156 VGGFGLANTQ
+156 VGGFGLANVQ
-166 VQSQV
+166 VQKQV
-171 SADLAHA
+171 SADLARA

-210 ILGSFLG
+210 IVGAFLG

-287 AAIASLTVFPQKFLY
+287 AALAALTVFPQKFLY

-307 GVLVALVACGV
+307 GILVAVVACGV

-342 QRPLEVGE
+342 QRPLETSDG
-350 GGRAGGRALPGRRM
+350 
-364 GGSPPIESAFWY
+364 FWY

-390 IGGAAMLLILGLPFT
+390 IGGAALLLILGLPFT

-418 ITTSSR
+418 TTTSSR
-424 QVADILASNFPVS
+424 QVADVLANDFPAT
-437 SRSTVYAIADAPA
+437 SRSSIYAIADAQA
-450 EAGAQVQS
+450 SDAAQVQS
-458 VADQIKALP
+458 LADQIKALP

-474 SPAGTASWRLDVH
+474 SPAGSSSWRLDVH
-487 TTDGGLTSSTL
+487 TKDGGLAASTL
-498 DVVKGIRALQSPIQ
+498 DVVKGIRSLQTPIHLQ
-512 LEVGGS
+512 VGGS

-533 PAAIAIVITATVLLL
+533 PLAIAIVITTTVLLL

-591 KSQGALEST
+591 TSQGALEST

-627 RDAGESN
+627 RDGGASN
-634 SESVAVGL
+634 SESVATGL

-651 AALLFCVAIGAFA
+651 AALLFCVAVGAFA

-700 LGKWNWWAPRPLR
+700 LGKWNWYAPRPLR

-721 SEAGPPP
+721 SEGGGQPR
-728 GVLVSAFD
+728 VLASAFD

>member
-1 MFDAIA
+1 MFDALA
-7 RTISRHP
+7 RMISRHP
-14 WRVVISG
+14 WRVAVSG

-46 PASQS
+46 PGAQS
-51 TTAGTRLEAATGI
+51 TSAANQLEAATGI
-64 RPDGGVVVVVNT
+64 RPDGGVIVVVRT
-76 GQPVTSQATKD
+76 GQTVASDETKQ

-92 SQLVGA
+92 TGIVAS
-98 DPGVKVALN
+98 DPGVKAALN
-107 YYLTGS
+107 YYVTGS
-113 SAMVSTDGT
+113 PALVSNGGA

-132 MSDTDAGIAATRI
+132 MSDTEAGAAALRI
-145 QRALAGDPAVT
+145 QRALSDDSAVK
-156 VGGFGLANTQ
+156 VGGFALANTQ

-187 LLSLWVFRG
+187 VLSLWVFRG

-252 RFREELAAGRTTDEA
+252 RFREELGAGRSTDEA
-267 IRQTLNTSG
+267 LRRTLNTSG
-276 RTIMFSSLTVA
+276 RTILFSSLTVA
-287 AAIASLTVFPQKFLY
+287 AAIASLMVFPQKFLY
-302 SMGIG
+302 SMGVG

-318 SLLVLP
+318 SLIVLP

-342 QRPLEVGE
+342 QRPLEVGD
-350 GGRAGGRALPGRRM
+350 G
-364 GGSPPIESAFWY
+364 FWY

-390 IGGAAMLLILGLPFT
+390 IAGAAVLLVLGLPFT

-418 ITTSSR
+418 AGASSR
-424 QVADILASNFPVS
+424 QVSDTLANDFPHS
-437 SRSTVYAIADAPA
+437 SRSTIYVIAEAPVN
-450 EAGAQVQS
+450 AGAQVQS
-458 VADQIKALP
+458 VADQIKVLP
-467 GVTGVDI
+467 SVTGVDI
-474 SPAGTASWRLDVH
+474 APAGSDAWRLDVH
-487 TTDGGLTSSTL
+487 TRDGGLAASTL
-498 DVVKGIRALQSPIQ
+498 DVVKGIRLLQTSIHI
-512 LEVGGS
+512 EVGGS
-518 SAAFIDLQASLASHL
+518 SAAFIDLQASLAAHL
-533 PAAIAIVITATVLLL
+533 PAAIAIVMTATVLLL
-548 FLMTGSLLLPLKA
+548 FLMTGSVLLPIKA

-576 VLIFQDGNLSGLLDF
+576 VLIFQDGNLTGLLDYT
-591 KSQGALEST
+591 SQGALEST

-627 RDAGESN
+627 RDAGASN
-634 SESVAVGL
+634 SESVAIGL

-674 GIGTAVGVILDAT
+674 GIGTAAGVILDAT

-692 LVPALMGL
+692 LVPSLMGL
-700 LGKWNWWAPRPLR
+700 LGKWNWWAPGPLR
-713 WLHRRIGF
+713 RMHSRFGI
-721 SEAGPPP
+721 SEAHA
-728 GVLVSAFD
+728 SI

>member
-1 MFDAIA
+1 MFDALA
-7 RTISRHP
+7 RMISHHP
-14 WRVVISG
+14 WRVAVSG

-28 GIFGGP
+28 GVFGGP

-46 PASQS
+46 PGAQS
-51 TTAGTRLEAATGI
+51 TSAANRLEAATGI
-64 RPDGGVVVVVNT
+64 RPDGGVIVVINS
-76 GQPVTSQATKD
+76 GQAVTTDVTRQ

-92 SQLVGA
+92 TAIVARDQ
-98 DPGVKVALN
+98 DVKVALN
-107 YYLTGS
+107 YFTTGS
-113 SAMVSTDGT
+113 QAFVSNDGT

-132 MSDTDAGIAATRI
+132 MSDTEAGVAALRI
-145 QRALAGDPAVT
+145 QSALASDSAVK

-171 SADLAHA
+171 SADLARA

-252 RFREELAAGRTTDEA
+252 RFREELSAGRSTDEA
-267 IRQTLNTSG
+267 LRRTLNTSG
-276 RTIMFSSLTVA
+276 RTILFSSLTVA
-287 AAIASLTVFPQKFLY
+287 AAIASLMVFPEKFLY
-302 SMGIG
+302 SMGVG

-342 QRPLEVGE
+342 QRPLEVGD
-350 GGRAGGRALPGRRM
+350 G
-364 GGSPPIESAFWY
+364 FWY

-390 IGGAAMLLILGLPFT
+390 IGGAALLLVLGLPFT

-418 ITTSSR
+418 TSISSR
-424 QVADILASNFPVS
+424 QVSDILTSDFPLS
-437 SRSTVYAIADAPA
+437 SRSTVFVVADAPTS
-450 EAGAQVQS
+450 GVDSSGVQPL
-458 VADQIKALP
+458 ADQIRALP
-467 GVTGVDI
+467 AVTGVDLA
-474 SPAGTASWRLDVH
+474 PAGTGYWRLDVH
-487 TTDGGLTSSTL
+487 SRDGALAASTL
-498 DVVKGIRALQSPIQ
+498 DVVKGIRSLQTPINI
-512 LEVGGS
+512 EVGGS
-518 SAAFIDLQASLASHL
+518 SATFIDLQASLASHL
-533 PAAIAIVITATVLLL
+533 PAAIAIVVTATVLLL
-548 FLMTGSLLLPLKA
+548 FLMTGSVVLPIKA

-576 VLIFQDGNLSGLLDF
+576 VLIFQDGNLTGLLDF
-591 KSQGALEST
+591 TSQGALEST

-627 RDAGESN
+627 RDAGASN
-634 SESVAVGL
+634 SESVAMGL

-692 LVPALMGL
+692 LVPSLMGL
-700 LGKWNWWAPRPLR
+700 LGKWNWWAPSPLR
-713 WLHRRIGF
+713 RMHTRFGI
-721 SEAGPPP
+721 SEAHA
-728 GVLVSAFD
+728 SI

>member
-1 MFDAIA
+1 MFDVLA
-7 RTISRHP
+7 RMISRHP
-14 WRVVISG
+14 WRVAVSG

-28 GIFGGP
+28 GVFGGP

-46 PASQS
+46 PSSQS
-51 TTAGTRLEAATGI
+51 TSAANRLEAATGI
-64 RPDGGVVVVVNT
+64 RPDGGVVVVVKT
-76 GQPVTSQATKD
+76 GQPITSQATLD
-87 EVDRV
+87 EIDRV
-92 SQLVGA
+92 TQVVAA
-98 DPGVKVALN
+98 DPGIKVALN
-107 YYLTGS
+107 YVNTHSPALLS
-113 SAMVSTDGT
+113 NDGT
-122 ETLVIGELRS
+122 ETLVIGQLRS
-132 MSDTDAGIAATRI
+132 MSDTDAGAASTRI
-145 QRALAGDPAVT
+145 QRALAGDPAAK
-156 VGGFGLANTQ
+156 VGGFGLANAQ

-252 RFREELAAGRTTDEA
+252 RFREELGAGRSTDEA
-267 IRQTLNTSG
+267 LRRTLNTSG
-276 RTIMFSSLTVA
+276 RTILFSSLTVA
-287 AAIASLTVFPQKFLY
+287 AAIASLTVFPEKFLY

-342 QRPLEVGE
+342 QRPLEVGD
-350 GGRAGGRALPGRRM
+350 G
-364 GGSPPIESAFWY
+364 FWY

-390 IGGAAMLLILGLPFT
+390 IAGAALLLLLGLPFA

-418 ITTSSR
+418 TSTSSR
-424 QVADILASNFPVS
+424 QVSDILAKDFPDS
-437 SRSTVYAIADAPA
+437 SKSTVYVIADAPA
-450 EAGAQVQS
+450 DDSAKVPALV
-458 VADQIKALP
+458 DQIKSLP
-467 GVTGVDI
+467 SVTGADAA
-474 SPAGTASWRLDVH
+474 PAGSGHWRIDVH
-487 TTDGGLTSSTL
+487 TSGGGLAASTL
-498 DVVKGIRALQSPIQ
+498 DVVKGIRSLESP
-512 LEVGGS
+512 LHVEVGGS
-518 SAAFIDLQASLASHL
+518 SATFIDLQASLGAHL
-533 PAAIAIVITATVLLL
+533 PIAIAIVITATVLLL
-548 FLMTGSLLLPLKA
+548 FLMTGSVVLPLKA

-591 KSQGALEST
+591 TSQGALEST

-627 RDAGESN
+627 RDAGETN
-634 SESVAVGL
+634 SEAVAIGL

-674 GIGTAVGVILDAT
+674 GIGTAAGVILDAT
-687 IVRAL
+687 IVRAF
-692 LVPALMGL
+692 LVPSLMGL
-700 LGKWNWWAPRPLR
+700 LGRWNWWAPAPLR
-713 WLHRRIGF
+713 RVHNRIGF
-721 SEAGPPP
+721 SEGHA
-728 GVLVSAFD
+728 ATT

>member
-1 MFDAIA
+1 MFDALA
-7 RTISRHP
+7 RMISRYP
-14 WRVVISG
+14 WRVAITG
-21 IAFAAIC
+21 IAFAAVC
-28 GIFGGP
+28 GVFGGP

-46 PASQS
+46 PA
-51 TTAGTRLEAATGI
+51 AGSSSAANRLEVATGI
-64 RPDGGVVVVVNT
+64 RPDGGVLVVVKT
-76 GQPVTSQATKD
+76 GQPVTSQATRD

-92 SQLVGA
+92 TATVAA
-98 DPGVKVALN
+98 DPGVKAVLN
-107 YYLTGS
+107 YFTTS
-113 SAMVSTDGT
+113 SPALISNDGT

-132 MSDTDAGIAATRI
+132 MSDTEAGVASVRI
-145 QRALAGDPAVT
+145 QRALAADPAVK

-171 SADLAHA
+171 SADLAKA

-245 YSLFMVS
+245 YSLFLVS
-252 RFREELAAGRTTDEA
+252 RFREELGAGRSTDEA
-267 IRQTLNTSG
+267 LRRTLNTSG
-276 RTIMFSSLTVA
+276 RTILFSSLTVA
-287 AAIASLTVFPQKFLY
+287 AAVASLTVFPEKFLY

-307 GVLVALVACGV
+307 GVLVALIACGV
-318 SLLVLP
+318 SLLLLP

-332 RVNALAPRSW
+332 RINALAPRSW
-342 QRPLEVGE
+342 QRPLEVGD
-350 GGRAGGRALPGRRM
+350 G
-364 GGSPPIESAFWY
+364 FWY

-390 IGGAAMLLILGLPFT
+390 VGGAALLLILGLPFT

-418 ITTSSR
+418 TSASGR
-424 QVADILASNFPVS
+424 QVSDILANDFPAS
-437 SRSTVYAIADAPA
+437 SRSTVYAMVDAPA
-450 EAGAQVQS
+450 DAASQVQAL
-458 VADQIKALP
+458 ADQVKSLP

-474 SPAGTASWRLDVH
+474 APADSNHWRIDVH
-487 TTDGGLTSSTL
+487 TSDGGLATSTL
-498 DVVKGIRALQSPIQ
+498 DVVKSIRSMQTTLHV
-512 LEVGGS
+512 EVGGS
-518 SAAFIDLQASLASHL
+518 SAAFIDLQANLASRL
-533 PAAIAIVITATVLLL
+533 PIAIAIVVTATVLLL
-548 FLMTGSLLLPLKA
+548 FLMTGSVLLPLKA

-591 KSQGALEST
+591 TSQGALEST

-627 RDAGESN
+627 RDSGESN
-634 SESVAVGL
+634 SESVAIGL

-674 GIGTAVGVILDAT
+674 GIGVAAGVILDAT

-692 LVPALMGL
+692 LVPSLMGL
-700 LGKWNWWAPRPLR
+700 LGKWNWWAPSPLR

-721 SEAGPPP
+721 SEGAHAP
-728 GVLVSAFD
+728 V

>member
-1 MFDAIA
+1 MFDALA
-7 RTISRHP
+7 RMISRHP
-14 WRVVISG
+14 WRFVASG
-21 IAFAAIC
+21 IAFAALC
-28 GIFGGP
+28 GVFGGP

-51 TTAGTRLEAATGI
+51 SSAADRLEAATGI
-64 RPDGGVVVVVNT
+64 RPDGGVVVVVKT
-76 GQPVTSQATKD
+76 GQPFASQATKD
-87 EVDRV
+87 EVVRV
-92 SQLVGA
+92 SAIVAA
-98 DPGVKVALN
+98 DPSVKFAVN
-107 YYLTGS
+107 FFTTGS
-113 SAMVSTDGT
+113 PALVSNDGT

-132 MSDTDAGIAATRI
+132 MSDTDAGIASARI
-145 QRALAGDPAVT
+145 KNALAGDAQVK
-156 VGGFGLANTQ
+156 VGGFALANVQ

-217 LRLVTLETPL
+217 LRLVDLHTPL

-252 RFREELAAGRTTDEA
+252 RFREELAAGRSTDEA
-267 IRQTLNTSG
+267 LRRTLNTAG
-276 RTIMFSSLTVA
+276 RTILFSSLTVA
-287 AAIASLTVFPQKFLY
+287 AAIASLMVFPVKFLY

-307 GVLVALVACGV
+307 GVLVALVACSV
-318 SLLVLP
+318 SLVVLP

-342 QRPLEVGE
+342 QRP
-350 GGRAGGRALPGRRM
+350 PDM
-364 GGSPPIESAFWY
+364 GKGFWY

-390 IGGAAMLLILGLPFT
+390 VAGAALLLILGLPFA
-405 GIKFTSVDASVLP
+405 GIKFTSVDTSVLP
-418 ITTSSR
+418 ASTSSR
-424 QVADILASNFPVS
+424 QVSDILAKDFPES
-437 SRSTVYAIADAPA
+437 SRSTVFVVADAPA
-450 EAGAQVQS
+450 DASAEVQS
-458 VADQIKALP
+458 LADQIKRMPA
-467 GVTGVDI
+467 VNGVDVA
-474 SPAGTASWRLDVH
+474 PAGAGHWRLDVH
-487 TTDGGLTSSTL
+487 TRNGGLAASTL
-498 DVVKGIRALQSPIQ
+498 DVVRDIRSMSSPLHI
-512 LEVGGS
+512 EVGGS
-518 SAAFIDLQASLASHL
+518 SASFIDLQASLGTHL
-533 PAAIAIVITATVLLL
+533 PVAIAIVITATVLLL
-548 FLMTGSLLLPLKA
+548 FLMTGSVVLPFKA
-561 VVMNALTLS
+561 VLMNALTLS

-576 VLIFQDGNLSGLLDF
+576 VLIFQEGNLQGLLDF

-627 RDAGESN
+627 RESGESN
-634 SESVAVGL
+634 SESVAIGL

-674 GIGTAVGVILDAT
+674 GIGTAAGVILDAT

-692 LVPALMGL
+692 LVPSLMGL
-700 LGKWNWWAPRPLR
+700 LGKWNWWSPPPLR
-713 WLHRRIGF
+713 WVHRRIGF
-721 SEAGPPP
+721 SEGHAAP
-728 GVLVSAFD
+728 V

>member
-14 WRVVISG
+14 WRVAISG

-28 GIFGGP
+28 GVFGGP

-46 PASQS
+46 PGSQS
-51 TTAGTRLEAATGI
+51 TSAANRLEAATGI
-64 RPDGGVVVVVNT
+64 RPDGGVIVVVTT
-76 GQPVTSQATKD
+76 GQPVTSDLTKQ
-87 EVDRV
+87 EVDSV
-92 SQLVGA
+92 TQIVAA
-98 DPGVKVALN
+98 DPGVKAALN
-107 YYLTGS
+107 YFNTKSPAL
-113 SAMVSTDGT
+113 VSNAGT
-122 ETLVIGELRS
+122 ETLVIGQLRS
-132 MSDTDAGIAATRI
+132 MSDTEAGKAATRI
-145 QRALAGDPAVT
+145 QHALAGHPVK

-171 SADLAHA
+171 SADLVHA

-252 RFREELAAGRTTDEA
+252 RFREELGAGRSTDEA
-267 IRQTLNTSG
+267 LRRTLNTSG
-276 RTIMFSSLTVA
+276 RTILFSSLTVA
-287 AAIASLTVFPQKFLY
+287 AALASLTVFPEKFLF
-302 SMGIG
+302 SMGVG
-307 GVLVALVACGV
+307 GVLVALVACAV
-318 SLLVLP
+318 SLVMLP

-342 QRPLEVGE
+342 QRPLEVS
-350 GGRAGGRALPGRRM
+350 GG
-364 GGSPPIESAFWY
+364 FWY

-390 IGGAAMLLILGLPFT
+390 IAGAALLLILGLPFA
-405 GIKFTSVDASVLP
+405 GVKFTSVDASVLP
-418 ITTSSR
+418 TSASSR
-424 QVADILASNFPVS
+424 QVSDILASDFPAS
-437 SRSTVYAIADAPA
+437 SRSTIFVVADAPSD
-450 EAGAQVQS
+450 AGAQIQS
-458 VADQIKALP
+458 LAGQIKALP
-467 GVTGVDI
+467 AVTGVDI
-474 SPAGTASWRLDVH
+474 APAGDGHWRLDVH
-487 TTDGGLTSSTL
+487 TSGGGLAASTL
-498 DVVKGIRALQSPIQ
+498 EVVKSIRSFHSPMH

-518 SAAFIDLQASLASHL
+518 SATFIDLQASLASHL
-533 PAAIAIVITATVLLL
+533 PMAVAIVMTATVLLL

-561 VVMNALTLS
+561 VIMNALTLS

-576 VLIFQDGNLSGLLDF
+576 VFIFQYGNLQGLLDF
-591 KSQGALEST
+591 TSQGALEST

-627 RDAGESN
+627 RDAGEPN
-634 SESVAVGL
+634 SEAVAIGL

-674 GIGTAVGVILDAT
+674 GIGTAAGVILDAT

-692 LVPALMGL
+692 LVPSLMGL
-700 LGKWNWWAPRPLR
+700 LGKWNWWAPSPLR
-713 WLHRRIGF
+713 WVHSRIGF
-721 SEAGPPP
+721 SEGHPAP
-728 GVLVSAFD
+728 V

>member
-1 MFDAIA
+1 
-7 RTISRHP
+7 
-14 WRVVISG
+14 V
-21 IAFAAIC
+21 
-28 GIFGGP
+28 FGGP

-46 PASQS
+46 PAAQS
-51 TTAGTRLEAATGI
+51 TSAANRLEAATGI
-64 RPDGGVVVVVNT
+64 RPDGGVIVVVRT
-76 GQPVTSQATKD
+76 GSALTSPATRD

-92 SQLVGA
+92 TGIVAA
-98 DPGVKVALN
+98 DPGVKIALN
-107 YYLTGS
+107 TFNTGS
-113 SAMVSTDGT
+113 SALVSNDGT
-122 ETLVIGELRS
+122 ELLVVGELRS
-132 MSDTDAGIAATRI
+132 MSDTDAGTVSTRI
-145 QRALAGDPAVT
+145 QRAFAGDPAVK

-217 LRLVTLETPL
+217 LRLVTLHTPL

-252 RFREELAAGRTTDEA
+252 RFREELAAGRSTDEA
-267 IRQTLNTSG
+267 LRRTLNTSG
-276 RTIMFSSLTVA
+276 RTILFSSLTVA
-287 AAIASLTVFPQKFLY
+287 AAIASLMVFPEKFLY
-302 SMGIG
+302 SMGVG

-342 QRPLEVGE
+342 QRPVDVGD
-350 GGRAGGRALPGRRM
+350 G
-364 GGSPPIESAFWY
+364 FWY

-390 IGGAAMLLILGLPFT
+390 VGGAAFLLMLGLPFA

-418 ITTSSR
+418 TSASSR
-424 QVADILASNFPVS
+424 QVSDILANDFSVS
-437 SRSTVYAIADAPA
+437 SKSTVYVIADAPA
-450 EAGAQVQS
+450 DASAQIQS
-458 VADQIKALP
+458 LADQIRAVP
-467 GVTGVDI
+467 AVTGADI
-474 SPAGTASWRLDVH
+474 SSAGTGHWRIDVH
-487 TTDGGLTSSTL
+487 TRGGGLATTTL
-498 DVVKGIRALQSPIQ
+498 DAVKDIRSLQLPVHF
-512 LEVGGS
+512 EVGGS
-518 SAAFIDLQASLASHL
+518 SAAFIDLQASLGAHL
-533 PAAIAIVITATVLLL
+533 PEAIAIVVTATVLLL
-548 FLMTGSLLLPLKA
+548 FLMTGSVLLPLKA

-576 VLIFQDGNLSGLLDF
+576 VLIFQDGNLTRLLDF
-591 KSQGALEST
+591 TSQGALEST

-627 RDAGESN
+627 RDSGETN
-634 SESVAVGL
+634 SESVAIGL

-674 GIGTAVGVILDAT
+674 GIGTAAGVILDAT

-692 LVPALMGL
+692 LVPSLMGL
-700 LGKWNWWAPRPLR
+700 LGKWNWWAPSPLR
-713 WLHRRIGF
+713 RVHRRIGF
-721 SEAGPPP
+721 SEAQVAPI
-728 GVLVSAFD
+728 